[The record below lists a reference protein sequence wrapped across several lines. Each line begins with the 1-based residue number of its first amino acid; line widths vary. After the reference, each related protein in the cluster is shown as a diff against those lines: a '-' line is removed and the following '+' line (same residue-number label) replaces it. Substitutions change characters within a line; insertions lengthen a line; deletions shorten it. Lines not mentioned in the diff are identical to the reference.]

1 MEEQNIRINKN
12 QRGQAPTELPFYL
25 QEVKTKHDKQVKR
38 IFQLEMLRQRMNQPS
53 LPKLRGPHSTLRHL
67 GGGKASQES
76 LDQTPTQGQEDQPP
90 GPAVAH
96 TERPAPAPRRL
107 RLAPQ
112 HRPGVLP
119 SPLSIFPR
127 PASQG
132 RSKAAQHGSVSGP
145 LLCSS

>member
-1 MEEQNIRINKN
+1 MEEQNIRIHKN

-25 QEVKTKHDKQVKR
+25 QEVKTKHEKQVKR

-90 GPAVAH
+90 GRRWPTRSALH
-96 TERPAPAPRRL
+96 PHHGDSDSLLNTGPGSSRPL
-107 RLAPQ
+107 
-112 HRPGVLP
+112 
-119 SPLSIFPR
+119 
-127 PASQG
+127 
-132 RSKAAQHGSVSGP
+132 
-145 LLCSS
+145 